1 LYHKVSTKEEL
12 DALILEN
19 FYLLDSP
26 LFLKS
31 NTNDKTMKLFKRIG
45 FQFLERKTVNLKSKF
60 IIIDNK
66 ELSEKLQLKD
76 DDILIMRN
84 DIL

>member
-1 LYHKVSTKEEL
+1 MYHKVSTKEEL

-66 ELSEKLQLKD
+66 ELSEKLKLKD

>member
-1 LYHKVSTKEEL
+1 MYHKVSTKEEL